1 MKDKILVYMT
11 SFFAGMSI
19 MAVELSA
26 TRLLAPYF
34 GTSMIIWTV
43 VIGLIMIALSI
54 GNILGGRLADKYAPK
69 PDNGYG
75 KLYSLIW
82 TASLWIAII
91 PLVGKYIIALSV
103 VILVWIFP
111 KNLILAGSVFSCLV
125 VFSFPLVILGMVS
138 PYLVKLGIKNMETN
152 GKVTGEIYG
161 LSTIG
166 SIIGTFVP
174 TFITIPSGLGTS
186 KTFYIFALILNLI
199 ALAYFISVNK
209 HVKRTAVSALIILT
223 LIFLPLNSAY
233 AFWKTDIIEKES
245 AYNYLQVE
253 KRNESTIFST
263 NVAIGVQSV
272 YKKNNPLTGL
282 YFDYLLAGTFFIDR
296 SASFDKNLS
305 VLVLG
310 LGTGTFPKQLKHF
323 FPQSRIDG
331 VEIDAKVISLAKE
344 YFDLR
349 NEEVTVHINDGRVF
363 LKDKAVGKYDL
374 IIIDA
379 YHDIT
384 IPFHMATKEFYSE
397 VKQHLNPDG
406 VLVLNINIHSE
417 KDTRLMDYMTQTVK
431 AAMRKV
437 YRCDLNFDTN
447 SLIFASESANCLP
460 TYLEN
465 IRLVPTAHPL
475 YSIVRYISNN
485 LSEVTQNG
493 MVLTDEVAPVEIL
506 GHKVLDEL
514 VQVNVEYYLNQLKS
528 VGSIKELVDL
538 IRNGLQTS
546 S

>member
-1 MKDKILVYMT
+1 MKDKRLVYTT
-11 SFFAGMSI
+11 SFLAGMSV

-54 GNILGGRLADKYAPK
+54 GNILGGRLADKYALES
-69 PDNGYG
+69 DNGYSR
-75 KLYSLIW
+75 LYSLIW
-82 TASLWIAII
+82 IASLWIAAI

-103 VILVWIFP
+103 VILMWVFP
-111 KNLILAGSVFSCLV
+111 QNLILAGSIFSCLV
-125 VFSFPLVILGMVS
+125 VFSLPLAILGMVS

-186 KTFYIFALILNLI
+186 KTFYVFALVLNLV
-199 ALAYFISVNK
+199 ALFYFISVKK
-209 HVKRTAVSALIILT
+209 HVKRTAVSSLIILA
-223 LIFLPLNSAY
+223 LILLPLGSTY

-253 KRNESTIFST
+253 KKNESTIFST
-263 NVAIGVQSV
+263 NVAIGVQSI
-272 YKKNNPLTGL
+272 YKRNGPLTGL
-282 YFDYLLAGTFFIDR
+282 YFDYLLAGPFFISHTNFEKKL
-296 SASFDKNLS
+296 SA
-305 VLVLG
+305 LVLG

-323 FPQSRIDG
+323 FPQSSIEG
-331 VEIDAKVISLAKE
+331 VEIDAKVIDLAKE

-349 NEEVTVHINDGRVF
+349 NEEVIVHINDGRVF
-363 LKDKAVGKYDL
+363 LKDKTVGKYDL
-374 IIIDA
+374 ILIDA

-397 VKQHLNPDG
+397 VKKHLKPDG

-417 KDTRLMDYMTQTVK
+417 KDPRLMDYLTQTVK
-431 AAMRKV
+431 SVMGKV
-437 YRCDLNFDTN
+437 YRCDLNIDTN
-447 SLIFASESANCLP
+447 SLIFASENANCLP
-460 TYLEN
+460 IYFEN
-465 IRLVPTAHPL
+465 ILQIPINHAL
-475 YSIVRYISNN
+475 YPIVRYISTN
-485 LSEVTQNG
+485 LSEVTQNDL
-493 MVLTDEVAPVEIL
+493 VLTDEVAPVEIL

-514 VQVNVEYYLNQLKS
+514 VQINVEYYCNQLKS
-528 VGSIKELVDL
+528 VASFKDLVDL
-538 IRNGLQTS
+538 ISNGL
-546 S
+546 